1 MTNQS
6 LLINP
11 IIMMKLK
18 FSLRLTALYFA
29 ASNSKKCSHLFLHQ
43 CLCLVGE
50 VEEVNA
56 ISSFFDG
63 SAGDANILFLLL
75 F

>member
-1 MTNQS
+1 
-6 LLINP
+6 
-11 IIMMKLK
+11 
-18 FSLRLTALYFA
+18 
-29 ASNSKKCSHLFLHQ
+29 
-43 CLCLVGE
+43 LVGE